1 MLKLATVAG
10 RHPIISSRYS
20 FLLKLLPYLLVLFFT
35 VIGVAYIGVNKKPLM
50 HYWELLAIFTGA
62 VCIVSGWPHAPTRD
76 DRVRLIWTQV
86 LHWAAFLVAMNLVL
100 TSDVQQM

>member
-1 MLKLATVAG
+1 MLKLATVDD
-10 RHPIISSRYS
+10 RHPISASRYS
-20 FLLKLLPYLLVLFFT
+20 FLLKFLPYLLVHLFTFNC
-35 VIGVAYIGVNKKPLM
+35 VAYIVFNKKPLM